1 VVPVLFALLTSLC
14 NGTASVFQRMAA
26 STAPAAKALHL
37 SLFSYLIR
45 RKIWLAGIGMVIL
58 AAVCQAIALDTGPIA
73 LVQPIFIIELPFTL
87 LVASVFIGHR
97 RLPRLTWWA
106 VGLVTV
112 GLGAGLAIAAP
123 SGGTT
128 HASLKIWVTTLI
140 VTGGFETVVIAFG
153 VRAKGNARAAAF
165 GLAAACGYSL
175 TAVLLKSAVA
185 TLSQGVVPFFES
197 WQLYGTAGAG
207 VGALFLLQNG
217 LQAGSLV
224 AVQPPLTL
232 GDALIS
238 VSYGVTVYNE
248 NVRTGGWLLVGE
260 LAALIAVA
268 IGCLQLSR
276 SLAEVH
282 VPQPAPPPVSPP
294 RNDAVNPHLP
304 TGLVLAAACW
314 LAACAVPLAVID
326 VAVRRLPDR
335 LTIPAYAGTAA
346 LLLAAAAVSGHWPSL
361 LRAALGG
368 LALAG
373 FYLALL
379 LISPSAMGLGDVKL
393 AASLGTLLAWFGWR
407 TLIAGGFA
415 GFALAGLFAVALL
428 VSRRATRKQHIP
440 FGPFMILGA
449 FLVILL

>member
-14 NGTASVFQRMAA
+14 NGTASVLQRMAA

-45 RKIWLAGIGMVIL
+45 RKIWLAGIGMVIF
-58 AAVCQAIALDTGPIA
+58 ASVFQAIALDTGPVA

-87 LVASVFIGHR
+87 LVASKLIHR
-97 RLPRLTWWA
+97 RLPGRAWWA

-140 VTGGFETVVIAFG
+140 VTGAFETVVIAFG

-260 LAALIAVA
+260 IAALIAVA
-268 IGCLQLSR
+268 IGCIQLSR
-276 SLAEVH
+276 SLADVH
-282 VPQPAPPPVSPP
+282 VSQPTPPATSPPPVPP
-294 RNDAVNPHLP
+294 
-304 TGLVLAAACW
+304 
-314 LAACAVPLAVID
+314 VPPEAQ
-326 VAVRRLPDR
+326 
-335 LTIPAYAGTAA
+335 PATE
-346 LLLAAAAVSGHWPSL
+346 
-361 LRAALGG
+361 
-368 LALAG
+368 
-373 FYLALL
+373 
-379 LISPSAMGLGDVKL
+379 
-393 AASLGTLLAWFGWR
+393 
-407 TLIAGGFA
+407 
-415 GFALAGLFAVALL
+415 
-428 VSRRATRKQHIP
+428 
-440 FGPFMILGA
+440 
-449 FLVILL
+449 